1 MFLTPLLGYFG
12 VGLKLRAR
20 PDQDRM
26 RCFDTKR
33 TVASIGAAQSMARPK
48 ENGPSRFEGRAI
60 VARGGYENEISI
72 RGRKS
77 SARYGERGDECAL
90 RYAWKSANSVWFW
103 FF

>member
-1 MFLTPLLGYFG
+1 MFLTPMLGYFG
-12 VGLKLRAR
+12 LGLKLRAR

-60 VARGGYENEISI
+60 VARGGYETRSLS
-72 RGRKS
+72 GVGK
-77 SARYGERGDECAL
+77 AL
-90 RYAWKSANSVWFW
+90 HVTASVVTSVP
-103 FF
+103 